1 MNIKY
6 IDTGTLYEGL
16 KGAVVNNSTRISQKN
31 GIPYIEFTP
40 FDEFDWVTLH
50 FSTRDGGVSKGIYS
64 SMNFSFDR
72 GDDYENVYKALLEE
86 KTNVLRLAF
95 FEKLRKWCSEHQRRV
110 VRIVVYCNFDNMDLH
125 ESFHQSVLQ
134 SYGVETV
141 HTSNQGKNYADLKIT
156 IDVLSSMYSNNNID
170 EFFIMSNDKDMTPLL
185 NTIRANKRNVAVI
198 TTGSTYNPSICE
210 FADSHIELE
219 EICDVEVTH
228 KIIDDIANA
237 YWNKLESYINAQ
249 ISNFGVTGKYAH
261 YELKYVLTNEIRYSK
276 VMSYELAT
284 IIKGFYDDGNIF
296 FYNYKYGT
304 KPCVGFA
311 PISKKADLIS
321 KGIIKEADVIA
332 TYDIQKDID
341 DLYAKALR

>member
-1 MNIKY
+1 MTDKTARLFH
-6 IDTGTLYEGL
+6 DRTG
-16 KGAVVNNSTRISQKN
+16 R
-31 GIPYIEFTP
+31 
-40 FDEFDWVTLH
+40 
-50 FSTRDGGVSKGIYS
+50 
-64 SMNFSFDR
+64 
-72 GDDYENVYKALLEE
+72 
-86 KTNVLRLAF
+86 LR
-95 FEKLRKWCSEHQRRV
+95 H
-110 VRIVVYCNFDNMDLH
+110 
-125 ESFHQSVLQ
+125 
-134 SYGVETV
+134 
-141 HTSNQGKNYADLKIT
+141 
-156 IDVLSSMYSNNNID
+156 
-170 EFFIMSNDKDMTPLL
+170 
-185 NTIRANKRNVAVI
+185 
-198 TTGSTYNPSICE
+198 
-210 FADSHIELE
+210 
-219 EICDVEVTH
+219 
-228 KIIDDIANA
+228 
-237 YWNKLESYINAQ
+237 YINAQ

>member
-1 MNIKY
+1 MEDKQIGVPTNV
-6 IDTGTLYEGL
+6 
-16 KGAVVNNSTRISQKN
+16 AVFI
-31 GIPYIEFTP
+31 
-40 FDEFDWVTLH
+40 
-50 FSTRDGGVSKGIYS
+50 
-64 SMNFSFDR
+64 
-72 GDDYENVYKALLEE
+72 DYENVYKALLEE

-284 IIKGFYDDGNIF
+284 IIVESFDNG
-296 FYNYKYGT
+296 
-304 KPCVGFA
+304 
-311 PISKKADLIS
+311 S
-321 KGIIKEADVIA
+321 
-332 TYDIQKDID
+332 
-341 DLYAKALR
+341 

>member
-1 MNIKY
+1 MMEDKQIGVPTNV
-6 IDTGTLYEGL
+6 
-16 KGAVVNNSTRISQKN
+16 AVFI
-31 GIPYIEFTP
+31 
-40 FDEFDWVTLH
+40 
-50 FSTRDGGVSKGIYS
+50 
-64 SMNFSFDR
+64 
-72 GDDYENVYKALLEE
+72 DYENVYKALLEE

-276 VMSYELAT
+276 S
-284 IIKGFYDDGNIF
+284 
-296 FYNYKYGT
+296 
-304 KPCVGFA
+304 
-311 PISKKADLIS
+311 
-321 KGIIKEADVIA
+321 
-332 TYDIQKDID
+332 
-341 DLYAKALR
+341 

>member
-1 MNIKY
+1 MEDKQIGVPTNV
-6 IDTGTLYEGL
+6 
-16 KGAVVNNSTRISQKN
+16 AVFI
-31 GIPYIEFTP
+31 
-40 FDEFDWVTLH
+40 
-50 FSTRDGGVSKGIYS
+50 
-64 SMNFSFDR
+64 
-72 GDDYENVYKALLEE
+72 DYENVYKALLEE

-311 PISKKADLIS
+311 PISKKEDLIS